1 MWKQR
6 VIQAIWILAGI
17 AVVVLLGAAIN
28 NKNNESCTAV
38 KVEIVGVEKEMFISE
53 DDVERIINSNGEVK
67 GLNIAAIDLRG
78 IEEALEKNPWVKN
91 AELFFDNK
99 QALIVKIEEREP
111 IARVFT
117 PSGSSFYLDSAGK
130 KLPLSDT
137 VTARVPMFTGYT
149 ADKPVLQ
156 HADSV
161 LQHSVLDISKYLV
174 ADSFWNAQIAQVDI
188 TPQGAF
194 ELVPVLGDHIVTLG
208 SANDLDNKFARLY
221 TFYKSAWLQNGI
233 SKYERI
239 DVQFN
244 GQVVGI
250 KRGAAKAVVDSAKA
264 QSLIDAMMAAGTDVT
279 DSVKMLSTAQVNN
292 LPVKRDT
299 LKAAAGNA
307 TSVGVPKPGVRTT
320 TPKPAAATP
329 KATTPK
335 PVVVK
340 PNTKP
345 VTTGKKTTG
354 KQAGKTVPPKGGN
367 NKLPKA
373 PGRNQP
379 RAVMPGKH

>member
-6 VIQAIWILAGI
+6 LIQAIWILAGI

-28 NKNNESCTAV
+28 NKNNESCRAV
-38 KVEIVGVEKEMFISE
+38 KVEIVGVEKDMFISE
-53 DDVERIINSNGEVK
+53 DDVEHIINSNGEVK

-78 IEEALEKNPWVKN
+78 IEAALEKNPWVKN

-117 PSGSSFYLDSAGK
+117 SAGSSFYLDSAGK

-156 HADSV
+156 HADSI
-161 LQHSVLDISKYLV
+161 LQRSVLDISKYLV
-174 ADSFWNAQIAQVDI
+174 ADSFWNAQVAQIDI
-188 TPQGAF
+188 TPQGVF
-194 ELVPVLGDHIVTLG
+194 EMVPVLGDHIVTLG
-208 SANDLDNKFARLY
+208 NANDLAGKFARLY

-233 SKYERI
+233 GKYERI

-244 GQVVGI
+244 WQVVGI
-250 KRGAAKAVVDSAKA
+250 KRGAVKPVVDSAKA
-264 QSLIDAMMAAGTDVT
+264 QALIDAMMAAGTDVA
-279 DSVKMLSTAQVNN
+279 DSVKMLSTAQVNS

-299 LKAAAGNA
+299 LKATGGTAVP
-307 TSVGVPKPGVRTT
+307 TVVPKPATRTT
-320 TPKPAAATP
+320 TAPAVPKPKPATPVKPVAKP
-329 KATTPK
+329 KAGAGKKVSGK
-335 PVVVK
+335 PAG
-340 PNTKP
+340 
-345 VTTGKKTTG
+345 TTGKPKAATG
-354 KQAGKTVPPKGGN
+354 KPTAKPAANANGPK
-367 NKLPKA
+367 
-373 PGRNQP
+373 
-379 RAVMPGKH
+379 AVMPGKH